1 MVPVAQPGRQY
12 LAKNK
17 HDIQDSYNHV
27 NHMVHSLPWCGGLH
41 APVTWRA
48 MPAGTQAPG
57 RVTYD
62 GQGKGWRPD

>member
-17 HDIQDSYNHV
+17 HDIQDSYNYV
-27 NHMVHSLPWCGGLH
+27 NHMVHLLPWCGGLH

-57 RVTYD
+57 RVTYA
-62 GQGKGWRPD
+62 GQGKG